1 MFDNPIL
8 KRNFLALAANNSEL
22 SARIGS
28 TSPLK
33 KLTFIKA
40 RNGVLVP
47 ALKVKSRLTPLHS
60 TFNPLKEGERLP
72 DLYSGAGYLVI
83 FGIGAGYHI
92 NPFLKNR
99 RISNILIIEKNPA
112 FLRRVMENIDLRALF
127 MDPRVQLLVNEEPI
141 IIKENILTNY
151 FPAIA
156 GDLKTLTLRPLFDLA
171 GRYYEEV
178 LKAIRNVISKIADDY
193 TVQVH
198 FGKKW
203 FINSLFNLPRAE
215 KSALAIKPV
224 RKVLITG
231 AGPSLESQLASLRE
245 MRKEAFLI
253 ASDTSLPSLMSSNI
267 VPDTVISID
276 CQQVS
281 YHHFL
286 QGMPSS
292 IPLVLDLASPP
303 LLTRLT
309 SKIIFFASAHPF
321 SQFVSANWRRMP
333 YIDTSGGNVSHA
345 AVSLAHFLG
354 AQEINLFGVDY
365 SYPQGKAYARST
377 YLYPFFR
384 SQENRIDPLES
395 LFFSFIMRNGQII
408 KEKKAGTV
416 RYITQPMISYRQ
428 RLERALADRGL
439 QIFPPQAKGLPIEIK
454 PVVKQGKRD
463 VIGQIFSAGAP
474 NCDWKSFLTSYLAGV
489 KGLPKPVQ
497 PLGNYFRGL
506 SDSQRTLWVTL
517 YPAAAAL
524 KNHYTYREISGVEL
538 LLLVREWTDSLISRY
553 LA

>member
-1 MFDNPIL
+1 MLNNPIL
-8 KRNFLALAANNSEL
+8 ERNFLALSARDPEL
-22 SARIGS
+22 TARIGS
-28 TSPLK
+28 ILPLS
-33 KLTFIKA
+33 KLSFIKA

-47 ALKVKSRLTPLHS
+47 TMKEKNRLTPLHS
-60 TFNPLKEGERLP
+60 TFDPLKEGERLP
-72 DLYSGAGYLVI
+72 DLYSGVGYLVI

-112 FLRRVMENIDLRALF
+112 LLRGVMENIDLRSLL
-127 MDPRVQLLVNEEPI
+127 MDSRVQLLVDQDPI
-141 IIKENILTNY
+141 TIKQNILTNY

-171 GRYYEEV
+171 GSYYKEV
-178 LKAIRNVISKIADDY
+178 LNAIRDVISKIADDY
-193 TVQVH
+193 TVQAH

-203 FINSLFNLPRAE
+203 FINSIFNLPRAE

-231 AGPSLESQLASLRE
+231 AGPSLESQITSLKL
-245 MRKEAFLI
+245 MKNDAFLI
-253 ASDTSLPSLMSSNI
+253 ASDTSLPSLLSNKI
-267 VPDTVISID
+267 MPDIVISID

-286 QGMPSS
+286 QGIPES

-309 SKIIFFASAHPF
+309 DNIIFFASAHPF
-321 SQFVSANWRRMP
+321 SQFISANWRRMP

-345 AVSLAHFLG
+345 AVSLAYFLG
-354 AQEINLFGVDY
+354 SEEIYLFGVDF

-384 SQENRIDPLES
+384 SQENRNAPLES
-395 LFFSFIMRNGQII
+395 LFFSFIMRNDQII
-408 KEKKAGTV
+408 KEKKAGTL

-428 RLERALADRGL
+428 RLESALADKGL
-439 QIFPPQAKGLPIEIK
+439 KIFPPEEIGLPIQIK
-454 PVVKQGKRD
+454 PEVKRRKRD

-474 NCDWKSFLTSYLAGV
+474 SCDWKSFLSSYLAGV

-497 PLGNYFRGL
+497 PLGNYFREL
-506 SDSQRTLWVTL
+506 SDNQRTLWVTL

-524 KNHYTYREISGVEL
+524 KNHYANRQISGVEL
-538 LLLVREWTDSLISRY
+538 LNQVREWTDSLISRY